1 MCKEGKYLDQLKY
14 SSQFDELHFIL
25 IIKTDTQKLTSGLAL
40 TMSQIRKLLS
50 VSGGLSYLE

>member
-25 IIKTDTQKLTSGLAL
+25 VIKTDTQKLTSGLAL
-40 TMSQIRKLLS
+40 KMSQIQKLLS
-50 VSGGLSYLE
+50 VSGGFPT